1 MKKLFDYL
9 PLIVFFGVYFTSGK
23 DIMLATWGILLASIL
38 QISVGWLLW
47 RKVEQMHGIVFLFT
61 AIFGGLTLA
70 LNDEIFIKWRP
81 SVINFSFAVIL
92 LGGQLLRERGLLQR
106 ICESLMISGLG
117 YILPLSRRDWN
128 ILNTALVL
136 YFLFIAALN
145 LYVAYN
151 FSTEFWVNFK
161 LIGFTLLNFIF
172 YISLFLFIY
181 KRLPEEDRQRL
192 MSQEKGKNTEGEK
205 GKDALRD
212 HQ

>member
-1 MKKLFDYL
+1 VKKLFDYL

-181 KRLPEEDRQRL
+181 KRSPEEDRQRL
-192 MSQEKGKNTEGEK
+192 MSQEKGKSTEGEK